1 MIQESFDELRTAV
14 REGDR
19 SRAVGVTARLMDEYD
34 RDRAR
39 VRAQASL
46 ARSARET
53 AGGTGP
59 VVEAAQAVLETASR
73 TNETKIDVDTELL
86 GYLRGDDPDDLVA
99 ALGTAIE
106 THDRFD
112 ERVTELRTTL
122 EETDAD
128 TQAFVTVVTPN
139 QFVVPKGVPIDR
151 DVTIRN
157 DTTETAEDVELS
169 IRTDASLSLS
179 PTTIDGLPGG
189 ETAAVTVS
197 GTPDAGEYRPTISAM
212 VDGRTDSV
220 SPYLLVQDKRTFLEQ
235 AVEELVELYNDLAIA
250 AARVDDATGD
260 GTDGDGGS
268 GNSENGG
275 RGNDEGTGSGSG
287 SRTGGDTPVPSGID
301 NKIRVI
307 ATRTLEIIDRIEGSK
322 GGDGRGGGGAPVK
335 AIDNGIGSVINQIA
349 ALQNQISAQAGKGLS
364 ADAEAQLVH
373 DAEALIGLYE
383 DAQDAAV

>member
-1 MIQESFDELRTAV
+1 MIQQSFDELRTAV

-19 SRAVGVTARLMDEYD
+19 SRAVEVTARLMDEYD

-53 AGGTGP
+53 AGGTGS

-99 ALGTAIE
+99 TLGIAIE

-128 TQAFVTVVTPN
+128 TQAFVTVVAPN

-169 IRTDASLSLS
+169 IRSDASLSLS

-197 GTPDAGEYRPTISAM
+197 GTPDAGEYRLAISAT

-322 GGDGRGGGGAPVK
+322 GGDGRGGGGAPAK

-383 DAQDAAV
+383 DAQDAAI